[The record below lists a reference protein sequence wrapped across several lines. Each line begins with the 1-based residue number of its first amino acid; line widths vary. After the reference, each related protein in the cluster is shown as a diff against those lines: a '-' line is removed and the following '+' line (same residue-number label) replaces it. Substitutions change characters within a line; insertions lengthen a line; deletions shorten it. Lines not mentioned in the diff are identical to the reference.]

1 MNETFDIISLDNH
14 IKQGF
19 ANEERKIEEYRQR
32 LSYLEDFINR
42 GDTTE
47 RIRAVMREEIQTVK
61 DRLKDI
67 ENSCVSG
74 FYILETN
81 EYIEKYKEILTKPLR
96 MSFMGKKETESKE
109 KRELVQRYLA
119 IADKYTDIREY
130 CKQQGLSKLSD
141 EIEKIKIV
149 CKNCANKKS
158 FEIIDGKTFVCDD
171 CGFQEEFLNNL
182 SSFKDVN
189 RVNISSKYTYE
200 RRVHFRDCINQYQ
213 AKQNSTVTPKVL
225 RDIEEQLRNHGLEN
239 SSGRNAEERWSKVT
253 KDHILLFLKETGHTK
268 HYEDV
273 FLIFNKITSK
283 KIDDISYLEP
293 KLLDDFD
300 KLSALYDKKFKQDK
314 DKKVVRKSFINTQ
327 YVLYQLLRRHR
338 HPCRK
343 EDFNILK
350 TLDRK
355 SWHDEICKE
364 LFEELGWNFF
374 PSF

>member
-14 IKQGF
+14 IKKRF
-19 ANEERKIEEYRQR
+19 ADEEKKIDEYHIR
-32 LSYLEDFINR
+32 LQHLRELLVQESISD
-42 GDTTE
+42 
-47 RIRAVMREEIQTVK
+47 RIRNTISDEITK
-61 DRLKDI
+61 IILHLKHI
-67 ENSCVSG
+67 ENDGVLG

-81 EYIEKYKEILTKPLR
+81 DLIEKYKEILYKPVKL
-96 MSFMGKKETESKE
+96 SFMGKKETENKN
-109 KRELVQRYLA
+109 KKDIIDKYLA
-119 IADKYTDIREY
+119 IAEKYVQIKEY
-130 CKQQGLSKLSD
+130 CRNLGISKNVE
-141 EIEKIKIV
+141 EIIKHKIS
-149 CKNCANKKS
+149 CNNCGNKKTY
-158 FEIIDGKTFVCDD
+158 EIIDGKTFICNE
-171 CGFQEEFLNNL
+171 CGFQEEYLNNL
-182 SSFKDVN
+182 SSFKDVT

-200 RRVHFRDCINQYQ
+200 RRIHFRDCINQYQ
-213 AKQNSTVTPKVL
+213 GKQNSTVTDKVL
-225 RDIEEQLRNHGLEN
+225 RDIEVQLRNHGLECDN
-239 SSGRNAEERWSKVT
+239 WTNNEERWVKVS

-273 FLIFNKITSK
+273 FLIFNKITGK
-283 KIDDISYLEP
+283 KLDNISYLEP

-300 KLSALYDKKFKQDK
+300 KLSSLYDKKFKQDK
-314 DKKVVRKSFINTQ
+314 KISRKSFINTQ

-338 HPCRK
+338 HVCRK